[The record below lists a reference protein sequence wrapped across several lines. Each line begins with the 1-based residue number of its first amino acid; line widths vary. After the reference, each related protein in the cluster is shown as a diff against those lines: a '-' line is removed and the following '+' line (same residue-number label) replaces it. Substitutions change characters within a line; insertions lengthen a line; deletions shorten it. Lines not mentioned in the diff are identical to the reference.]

1 MTAIPLYNAE
11 GVKTGEIAVDANLFD
26 KTVRRGLLKEALIAH
41 LASQRQGTHATKSR
55 AFVAGGGKKPWKQK
69 GTGRA
74 RQGSTRSPQWVGGGH
89 AHHIKPRDYA
99 YQLPA
104 GQRRVA
110 LLSSLRYRLE
120 KNAIFAVDGL
130 DALKAPSTKAVSGF
144 LGKAGL
150 IKSGARSALV
160 VSEGLASNLYLSARN
175 IPKVSVSERRN
186 LSAGAILTHSS
197 LVFTKA
203 ALEALVSELKSD
215 SVENKK
221 G

>member
-1 MTAIPLYNAE
+1 MTAIPIFNVQ
-11 GVKTGEIAVDANLFD
+11 GVKTGEIAVDPALFD

-99 YQLPA
+99 YQLPVT
-104 GQRRVA
+104 QRRVA

-120 KNAIFAVDGL
+120 KNAIFAVEGL
-130 DALKAPSTKAVSGF
+130 DGLKAPTTKTVAAF
-144 LGKAGL
+144 LGAANLKRTL
-150 IKSGARSALV
+150 M
-160 VSEGLASNLYLSARN
+160 VSEGASSNLYLSARN
-175 IPKVSVSERRN
+175 IPKVTVSERRN
-186 LSAGAILTHSS
+186 LSAGAILTHAS
-197 LVFTKA
+197 LVFTKG
-203 ALEALVSELKSD
+203 ALEALVKDLQAE
-215 SVENKK
+215 KK
-221 G
+221 A

>member
-1 MTAIPLYNAE
+1 MSAIPVYNAKGE
-11 GVKTGEIAVDANLFD
+11 KTGEIAVDPTLFD
-26 KTVRRGLLKEALIAH
+26 KTVRRGLLKEALIAP

-55 AFVAGGGKKPWKQK
+55 AFVAGGGRKPWRQK

-89 AHHIKPRDYA
+89 AHARTPRDYA

-120 KNAIFAVDGL
+120 KSAIIAVEGLEL
-130 DALKAPSTKAVSGF
+130 DAPKTKAVAGF
-144 LGKAGL
+144 LANAGFGGKGAL
-150 IKSGARSALV
+150 I
-160 VSEGLASNLYLSARN
+160 VSEGNQPNLHLSTRN
-175 IPKVSVSERRN
+175 IPKVNVAERRN
-186 LSAGAILTHSS
+186 LNAGQVLTHAN

-203 ALEALVSELKSD
+203 AIDALVEELK
-215 SVENKK
+215 